1 MLWKENKT
9 IVNNKETSE
18 STDKYLKIDEI
29 RWDTILM
36 KNGWLRAIIK
46 CSWLN
51 IDLKNSQEEQIVA
64 EKFSRTLNSID
75 FPIQI
80 LLRSTYL
87 DLSDYLDYVK
97 KNIDNID
104 NEILKWQWEQ
114 YFEFIKKLND
124 KQWLLFTK
132 EFYVVVPY
140 DNSWFDEAKQI
151 RENQF
156 TKFISALSNTESA
169 ESIANKLR
177 ILNINR
183 KHLNQRCSLLQ
194 NSLQWI
200 WLETKRLWFEDIVSL
215 LFEVYNPLAIKK
227 QSEVVIS

>member
-1 MLWKENKT
+1 MLGKKNQK

-29 RWDTILM
+29 RWDTIVM
-36 KNGWLRAIIK
+36 KDGWLRTIIK

-64 EKFSRTLNSID
+64 DKYARILNSID

-80 LLRSTYL
+80 LVRSTNL

-104 NEILKWQWEQ
+104 NEVLKWQWEQ
-114 YFEFIKKLND
+114 YFEFLNKLNQS
-124 KQWLLFTK
+124 QWLLFTK
-132 EFYVVVPY
+132 EFYVIVPY
-140 DNSWFDEAKQI
+140 YWLDENKKT
-151 RENQF
+151 RESQF
-156 TKFISALSNTESA
+156 TKLISALSSTQSA
-169 ESIANKLR
+169 ESIANNLRKLQQNKR
-177 ILNINR
+177 
-183 KHLNQRCSLLQ
+183 HLNQRCSLLQ
-194 NSLQWI
+194 NGLQWL
-200 WLETKRLWFEDIVSL
+200 WLETKKLWFEEIVGL